1 MLRDWE
7 IQLESLPV
15 RSTSQNG
22 WSASIATRRATVI
35 GNAQIRKKEKTRQK
49 RRSLTGPTKK
59 CYWCTDRCNRIAV
72 GAGEHFSAWPAKAV
86 KKKKKRNPK
95 HIKCLNCETRG
106 HKIQN
111 CPKPRKKV
119 FFSYEWKIS
128 ISFTFKYKSRLG
140 WEFNISTPSSVWKPL
155 APCLIVCWNYTRVY
169 QNYVTRKIRSPVIE
183 FSLKLKVML
192 F

>member
-1 MLRDWE
+1 
-7 IQLESLPV
+7 
-15 RSTSQNG
+15 
-22 WSASIATRRATVI
+22 
-35 GNAQIRKKEKTRQK
+35 
-49 RRSLTGPTKK
+49 
-59 CYWCTDRCNRIAV
+59 
-72 GAGEHFSAWPAKAV
+72 V

-111 CPKPRKKV
+111 CPEPRKKV

-140 WEFNISTPSSVWKPL
+140 WEFNISTPSSVWKLL

-169 QNYVTRKIRSPVIE
+169 QNYVTRKIRSPSSNWVLIEIKSNVILDW
-183 FSLKLKVML
+183 LKLSIDQTPFKVVHQSFAKL
-192 F
+192 HWAINTLDWHYPLSRELHALRCPLLKS